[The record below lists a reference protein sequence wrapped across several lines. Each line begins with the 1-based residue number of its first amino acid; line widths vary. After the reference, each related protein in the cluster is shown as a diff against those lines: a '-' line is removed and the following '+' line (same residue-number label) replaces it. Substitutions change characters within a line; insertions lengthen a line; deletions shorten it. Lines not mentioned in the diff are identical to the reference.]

1 MIQAKEN
8 VLTEFLNQN
17 EILSKVNEL
26 ADKINSDFKGK
37 NPIFI
42 GVLNGAFIFLSDL
55 IRRIDID
62 CEIDFLK
69 LSSYGDEKISSG
81 DVTILKELNCNPT
94 GRNLIIVE
102 DIVDTGCSINFI
114 KELLEKHNPQ
124 SINFVTLLY
133 KKDKCNLDY
142 EIGYPGFIVEDKFY
156 VGYGMDYSQKYR
168 NLKDI
173 YVL

>member
-1 MIQAKEN
+1 MSQAKEN
-8 VLTEFLNQN
+8 VLTEFLSQE
-17 EILSKVNEL
+17 EILQKVDEL
-26 ADKINSDFKGK
+26 ASRLNSDFNGK

-81 DVTILKELNCNPT
+81 DVTILKELNCDPA

-102 DIVDTGCSINFI
+102 DIVDTGGSINFI
-114 KELLEKHNPQ
+114 KELLEKNNPE
-124 SINFVTLLY
+124 SVNIVTLLY
-133 KKDKCNLDY
+133 KKEKCHLDY
-142 EIGYPGFIVEDKFY
+142 EIGYPGFLVEDKFY

>member
-8 VLTEFLNQN
+8 VLTEFLSQK
-17 EILSKVNEL
+17 EILGKVEEL
-26 ADKINSDFKGK
+26 ADRLNSDFKGK

-55 IRRIDID
+55 IRKIDID

-81 DVTILKELNCNPT
+81 DVKILKDLNCDPT

-102 DIVDTGCSINFI
+102 DIVDTGGSINYI
-114 KELLEKHNPQ
+114 KELLQQYNPA

-133 KKDKCNLDY
+133 KKEKCNLEY
-142 EIGYPGFIVEDKFY
+142 EIGYPGFIVEDRFY